1 MSPREH
7 ISVAAL
13 YASVGLYCRSDMRAR
28 MSASSWTSR
37 AYTRVLRM
45 VTAVY
50 AFGGPYWGTTRWHA
64 LIPAHEGMHA
74 GSDACTLLSDMNSSH
89 AFVCLRRC
97 AFLRLRAL
105 ASRRQTPSP
114 APRSSRSQRRR
125 CAASVAEGP
134 GIDAMRGGGRKWEV
148 CMCAWVRG
156 CGGGIGARKMDGNGG
171 RGAGT
176 SKTQRHVEHSTLDA
190 FPFHHDSPS
199 PPSLPPRQ
207 TQRPLAFPVQS
218 DSPFPPSVPAR
229 NPATLPSFLGRLTLG
244 PGSSRWPRCSAR

>member
-134 GIDAMRGGGRKWEV
+134 GIDAMKGRREEMGSVYV
-148 CMCAWVRG
+148 CVGAWVW
-156 CGGGIGARKMDGNGG
+156 GGDWRAKDGREWRKRSWDVKDATPCRTQHAGRIPFPSRQPFPPIAATPARRNALSRSLTKATA
-171 RGAGT
+171 RFLPRCQPAT
-176 SKTQRHVEHSTLDA
+176 
-190 FPFHHDSPS
+190 P
-199 PPSLPPRQ
+199 PPSLI
-207 TQRPLAFPVQS
+207 FS
-218 DSPFPPSVPAR
+218 
-229 NPATLPSFLGRLTLG
+229 GG
-244 PGSSRWPRCSAR
+244 

>member
-1 MSPREH
+1 
-7 ISVAAL
+7 
-13 YASVGLYCRSDMRAR
+13 MRAR

-156 CGGGIGARKMDGNGG
+156 CGGGGGARARERWTGMEEEELG
-171 RGAGT
+171 RQRRNAMSNT
-176 SKTQRHVEHSTLDA
+176 ARWTHSLSITTALPPPRCHPARRNALSRSLSKATARFLPRCQPAT
-190 FPFHHDSPS
+190 P
-199 PPSLPPRQ
+199 PPSLI
-207 TQRPLAFPVQS
+207 FS
-218 DSPFPPSVPAR
+218 
-229 NPATLPSFLGRLTLG
+229 GG
-244 PGSSRWPRCSAR
+244 